1 MTCQTAGLS
10 NDKGYAER
18 NIFSKN
24 AYIDWKKEYI
34 KLTTGRIYVE
44 KTFYLLMNIEKKTI
58 KKMQFLQNVFCARYH
73 YKSGI
78 NISVTFYSLFYINK
92 CWYIHKNILNRY
104 LYFTTIT
111 LMQNT
116 SPILFITFW
125 KNYGKFHQK
134 ILENI
139 FWKLHIPTNIGVTH
153 HIVLLIFF
161 T

>member
-10 NDKGYAER
+10 NDKGYAEK

-73 YKSGI
+73 YKCGI
-78 NISVTFYSLFYINK
+78 NNSVTFYSLFYINK
-92 CWYIHKNILNRY
+92 CCYIHKNIINRY
-104 LYFTTIT
+104 LLEKKLIT
-111 LMQNT
+111 G
-116 SPILFITFW
+116 S
-125 KNYGKFHQK
+125 K
-134 ILENI
+134 
-139 FWKLHIPTNIGVTH
+139 
-153 HIVLLIFF
+153 
-161 T
+161 